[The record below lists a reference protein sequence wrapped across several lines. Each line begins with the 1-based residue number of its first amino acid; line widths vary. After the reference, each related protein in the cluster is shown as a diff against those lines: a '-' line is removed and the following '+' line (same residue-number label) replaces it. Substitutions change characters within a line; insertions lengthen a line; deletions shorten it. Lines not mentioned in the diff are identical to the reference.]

1 MSLDLKGHA
10 LCDAFHQPILN
21 FLGDNPGDYL
31 EIGLYY
37 GHFFTRVADQFPN
50 KSIIGIDPFISDGYT
65 RDAQGTIIIDIEEI
79 ARYNASQVNNATLYK
94 TTTEDFLKREDA
106 FQLVNNVSC
115 VLIDGSHHYDD
126 IMFDLNLVLGL
137 QNDYDKFV
145 IFDDLQIQA
154 VVASAAELKNRLS
167 GRIKDTYTGTN
178 CEGIYFK

>member
-65 RDAQGTIIIDIEEI
+65 KYGKLFT
-79 ARYNASQVNNATLYK
+79 
-94 TTTEDFLKREDA
+94 
-106 FQLVNNVSC
+106 
-115 VLIDGSHHYDD
+115 H
-126 IMFDLNLVLGL
+126 
-137 QNDYDKFV
+137 
-145 IFDDLQIQA
+145 
-154 VVASAAELKNRLS
+154 
-167 GRIKDTYTGTN
+167 
-178 CEGIYFK
+178 